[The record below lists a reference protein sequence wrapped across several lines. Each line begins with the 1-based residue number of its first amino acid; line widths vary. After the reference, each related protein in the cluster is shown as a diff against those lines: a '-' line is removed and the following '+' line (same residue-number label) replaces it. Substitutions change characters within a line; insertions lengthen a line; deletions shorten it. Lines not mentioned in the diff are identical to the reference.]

1 MVNLND
7 YENSCQRVGTVTK
20 CSSVLY
26 LKDTS
31 TFKVDNLYHKVG
43 IIKLI
48 EQSKSR
54 SFFVTTTTSV
64 QDFPQN
70 LIIYSLF
77 S

>member
-1 MVNLND
+1 MNLND
-7 YENSCQRVGTVTK
+7 YDNCCQRVGTVTK

-43 IIKLI
+43 IIKPI

-54 SFFVTTTTSV
+54 FCFC
-64 QDFPQN
+64 
-70 LIIYSLF
+70 
-77 S
+77 